1 MNSSFFENFMIL
13 SVVINTVGLAMDRF
27 DIDKNTETILG
38 LMNSFFTYIFI
49 IELSMKLIAVGP

>member
-38 LMNSFFTYIFI
+38 LMNSFFTNIFI